1 MDRKTLISVIIPVL
15 DESVIIEKTVDR
27 LREGNRG
34 AFFEVIV
41 VDGDLGGGTISR
53 IGHKDVVAIVASRPG
68 RGSQMNEGARVA
80 KGDILL
86 FLHADTFL
94 PPGGLSAVGSAMMCR
109 RYKAG
114 AFDLGIDSTRSVF
127 RLIEKIASLRS
138 RITKIPFGDQAI
150 FVGKDT
156 FLAIGGY
163 REMPIM
169 EEVDLMRRIKKT
181 GGKVFFIP
189 QKVSTS
195 PRRWEMEGVALCTL
209 RNWILLLLYIAGVPP
224 EKLCRFYP

>member
-1 MDRKTLISVIIPVL
+1 MDRKPLISVIIPVL
-15 DESVIIEKTVDR
+15 DESAIIKEAVNR
-27 LREGNRG
+27 LCEGNKGTR
-34 AFFEVIV
+34 FEVIV
-41 VDGDLGGGTISR
+41 VDGDFDGGTISR
-53 IGHKDVVAIVASRPG
+53 IGRKDVVAIVASRPG
-68 RGSQMNEGARVA
+68 RSSQMNEGARVA
-80 KGDILL
+80 KGDTLL
-86 FLHADTFL
+86 FLHADTIL
-94 PPGGLSAVGSAMMCR
+94 PPKGLNAVGSAMMGR
-109 RYKAG
+109 RYTAG

-150 FVGKDT
+150 FIGKDT
-156 FLAIGGY
+156 FLAMGGY

-181 GGKVFFIP
+181 GGKIFFIP

-195 PRRWEMEGVALCTL
+195 PRRWEREGVAFCTL
-209 RNWILLLLYIAGVPP
+209 RNWILLLLYIAGVSP